1 MYFDPFLLIY
11 AAVFVATLFLIEGVY
26 YLIRDMREG
35 PRQALNRRMRMIAAG
50 TDTQT
55 TLRKLR
61 RDTKGP
67 LSRLLTGI
75 VPSVDKLILHAGL
88 AISITRLL
96 LTMSALWALTFGILE
111 ILTPTSTILS
121 ILIATIT
128 GYGLPYLYL
137 IFKKAGRLKEFSEQ
151 LPDSL
156 DLIVR
161 SLRAGHPVSA
171 ALSLVAREMPD
182 PIGSE
187 IGIVVDEMTYGLDL
201 SEALRN
207 LSARVPHEDLHFLV
221 VTIQIQYMVG
231 GNLSEVLA
239 NLSQIIRDRYQMFA
253 KIRAVTAEGRSSA
266 VLIGVLPMV
275 FATFMVLVNPEF
287 FSKVIDDPLFW
298 PMVGGG
304 VALMLTGQFIIY
316 KMVNFKV

>member
-1 MYFDPFLLIY
+1 MSFDPILLIY
-11 AAVFVATLFLIEGVY
+11 AALFVATLLLIEGLY
-26 YLIRDMREG
+26 YLVRDMREG

-55 TLRKLR
+55 ALRKLR
-61 RDTKGP
+61 RDTKDP
-67 LSRLLTGI
+67 LARMLAGI
-75 VPSVDKLILHAGL
+75 VPSTDKLILHAGL
-88 AISITRLL
+88 TMSITRLL
-96 LTMSALWALTFGILE
+96 LVMVALGTLIFGILE
-111 ILTPTSTILS
+111 VATPTSTSLS
-121 ILIATIT
+121 ILIGILT
-128 GYGLPYLYL
+128 GFSLPYIYL
-137 IFKKAGRLKEFSEQ
+137 LRKKSGRLRQFGEQ

-171 ALSLVAREMPD
+171 ALSLVAKEMPD

-187 IGIVVDEMTYGLDL
+187 FGIVVDEMTYGLDL

-207 LSARVPHEDLHFLV
+207 LANRVPHDDLHFLI

-231 GNLSEVLA
+231 GNLAEVLG

-253 KIRAVTAEGRSSA
+253 KIRAVTAEGRMSA
-266 VLIGVLPMV
+266 ILVGTMPMV
-275 FATFMVLVNPEF
+275 FAGAVAFLRPDFFTSVL
-287 FSKVIDDPLFW
+287 DDPLFW
-298 PMVGGG
+298 PMVAGG
-304 VALMLTGQFIIY
+304 VVLMLIGQLVIY

>member
-1 MYFDPFLLIY
+1 MYFDPSLLIY
-11 AAVFVATLFLIEGVY
+11 AAVFIATLLLIEGVY

-35 PRQALNRRMRMIAAG
+35 PRQAMNRRMRMIAAG

-61 RDTKGP
+61 RDTKDP
-67 LSRLLTGI
+67 LSRLLAGI
-75 VPSVDKLILHAGL
+75 IPSTDKLILHAGL
-88 AISITRLL
+88 TISITRLL
-96 LTMSALWALTFGILE
+96 LTMAVLWALIFGFLE
-111 ILTPTSTILS
+111 VFTPTSTILS
-121 ILIATIT
+121 FIIALVA
-128 GYGLPYLYL
+128 GCGLPYLYL
-137 IFKKAGRLKEFSEQ
+137 IYKKSARLKEFGEQ

-171 ALSLVAREMPD
+171 ALSLVAKEMPD

-207 LSARVPHEDLHFLV
+207 LAARVPHEDLRFLV

-231 GNLSEVLA
+231 GNLAEVLG

-266 VLIGVLPMV
+266 ILIGILPMV
-275 FATFMVLVNPEF
+275 FAGFMILTNPQF
-287 FSKVIDDPLFW
+287 FSNVIDDPLFW

-304 VALMLTGQFIIY
+304 VALMLMGQFIIY

>member
-1 MYFDPFLLIY
+1 MYFDPSLLIY
-11 AAVFVATLFLIEGVY
+11 AAVFVGTLFLIEGVY

-35 PRQALNRRMRMIAAG
+35 PQQALNRRMRMIAAG

-61 RDTKGP
+61 RDTKDP
-67 LSRLLTGI
+67 LSRMLAGI
-75 VPSVDKLILHAGL
+75 APSLDRLILHAGMT
-88 AISITRLL
+88 ISITRLIL
-96 LTMSALWALTFGILE
+96 VMLSLWACLYGILE
-111 ILTPTSTILS
+111 TLTPTSTILS
-121 ILIATIT
+121 LLIAMIA
-128 GYGLPYLYL
+128 GVGLPFLYL
-137 IFKKAGRLKEFSEQ
+137 IRKKSVRLREFGEQ

-161 SLRAGHPVSA
+161 GLRAGHPVSA
-171 ALSLVAREMPD
+171 ALSLVSKEMPD
-182 PIGSE
+182 PVGSE
-187 IGIVVDEMTYGLDL
+187 VGIVVDEMTYGLDL

-207 LSARVPHEDLHFLV
+207 LAARVPHEDLQFLV

-231 GNLSEVLA
+231 GNLAEVLG

-266 VLIGVLPMV
+266 VLIGILPMI
-275 FATFMVLVNPEF
+275 FAGFMIVTNPEF
-287 FSKVIDDPLFW
+287 FTKVIDDPLFW
-298 PMVGGG
+298 PMVAGG
-304 VALMLTGQFIIY
+304 VALMLIGQFIIY

>member
-1 MYFDPFLLIY
+1 MHFDPALLIY
-11 AAVFVATLFLIEGVY
+11 AAVFVATLLLIEGAY

-35 PRQALNRRMRMIAAG
+35 PQQALNRRMRMIAAG

-61 RDTKGP
+61 RDTKDP
-67 LSRLLTGI
+67 LSRLLAGI
-75 VPSVDKLILHAGL
+75 VPSTDRLIQHAGL
-88 AISITRLL
+88 TISITRLM
-96 LTMSALWALTFGILE
+96 LTMVVLSALTFGVLE
-111 ILTPTSTILS
+111 VLTPTSTILS
-121 ILIATIT
+121 VVFAILA
-128 GYGLPYLYL
+128 GCGLPYLYL
-137 IFKKAGRLKEFSEQ
+137 LYKKLARLREFGEQ

-161 SLRAGHPVSA
+161 GLRAGHPVSS
-171 ALSLVAREMPD
+171 ALSLVAKEMPD

-201 SEALRN
+201 SEALKN
-207 LSARVPHEDLHFLV
+207 LANRVPHEDLHFLV

-231 GNLSEVLA
+231 GNLAEVLG

-266 VLIGVLPMV
+266 VLIGCLPMV
-275 FATFMVLVNPEF
+275 FAAFMVFMRPDF
-287 FSKVIDDPLFW
+287 FADVIDDPLFW
-298 PMVGGG
+298 PMVAGG
-304 VALMLTGQFIIY
+304 VALMITGQIIIY